1 VGGRVSGIAQWP
13 LVRVLACLFEGMKV
27 ARDDKWIMELFQGSL
42 YVELK

>member
-1 VGGRVSGIAQWP
+1 MGGIAQWP
-13 LVRVLACLFEGMKV
+13 PVCVLACLFEGMKV